1 MAGVTLQL
9 YTVDAFTDVPFKGNP
24 AAICPLPSDVNL
36 DDDILQKIAMEM
48 NLSET
53 ALIKLIDKSDSF
65 KESNTFGLRWFT
77 TKEEVKLCGHATLA
91 STAVLFGKL
100 DNKHDRIVFKTL
112 SGDLIVKREGL
123 SIHMDFPVGTTVK
136 EDQSQHEQIV
146 ASLGDVSGVS
156 DIVYCDS
163 LRYLLIRL
171 HDGWSREEFESWTPD
186 ISAMKRSSGR
196 VFLVIVTTRGPP
208 GDGYQSDDGAT
219 YDFVSRC
226 FVPWDD
232 VPEDPVTGSA
242 QTVLAHYWAQQLGKN
257 DFFTRQCSA
266 RGGEIVVKLRG
277 DRVELLGKAAF
288 VMDGVL
294 KL

>member
-36 DDDILQKIAMEM
+36 DDDILQKIAVEM
-48 NLSET
+48 NLSDT
-53 ALIKLIDKSDSF
+53 AFIKLLHKSDSF

-77 TKEEVKLCGHATLA
+77 PKDEVKLCGHATLA
-91 STAVLFGKL
+91 SAAVLFGKL

-112 SGDLIVKREGL
+112 SGDLIVQREGQ

-146 ASLGDVSGVS
+146 ASLGDVSGIS

-163 LRYLLIRL
+163 LRYLLVRL
-171 HDGWSREEFESWTPD
+171 HDGWS
-186 ISAMKRSSGR
+186 
-196 VFLVIVTTRGPP
+196 RGPP
-208 GDGYQSDDGAT
+208 GDGYQSDGGAP

-226 FVPWDD
+226 FVPWGNI
-232 VPEDPVTGSA
+232 PEDPVTGSA

-288 VMDGVL
+288 VMDGVM

>member
-1 MAGVTLQL
+1 MAGVTLHL

-24 AAICPLPSDVNL
+24 AAVCPLPSDTNL

-48 NLSET
+48 KLSET
-53 ALIKLIDKSDSF
+53 AFIKLLDKSDSF
-65 KESNTFGLRWFT
+65 KENNTFGLRWFS
-77 TKEEVKLCGHATLA
+77 TKEESKLCGHGTLA
-91 STAVLFGKL
+91 SAAVLFGKL
-100 DNKHDRIVFKTL
+100 DNKQDRIVFKTL
-112 SGDLIVKREGL
+112 SGDLIVKREGEW
-123 SIHMDFPVGTTVK
+123 IHMDFPVGAAVK
-136 EDQSQHEQIV
+136 EDQSQHEQLV

-163 LRYLLIRL
+163 QRYLLVRL

-186 ISAMKRSSGR
+186 ISAMQRSTDR
-196 VFLVIVTTRGPP
+196 LVVVIVTTRGPP
-208 GDGYQSDDGAT
+208 GDGYQSDGGAP

-226 FVPWDD
+226 FAPW
-232 VPEDPVTGSA
+232 VNMPEDPVTGSA
-242 QTVLAHYWAQQLGKN
+242 QTVLAHYWAEQLGKN

-266 RGGEIVVKLRG
+266 RGGEVVVKLRG

-288 VMDGVL
+288 VMDGVM

>member
-36 DDDILQKIAMEM
+36 DDDILQKIAVEM
-48 NLSET
+48 NLSDT
-53 ALIKLIDKSDSF
+53 AFIKLLHKSDSF

-77 TKEEVKLCGHATLA
+77 PKDEVKLCGHATLA
-91 STAVLFGKL
+91 SAAVLFGKL

-112 SGDLIVKREGL
+112 SGDLIVQREGQ

-146 ASLGDVSGVS
+146 ASLGDVSGIS

-163 LRYLLIRL
+163 LRYLLVRL
-171 HDGWSREEFESWTPD
+171 HDGWSREEFETWTPD
-186 ISAMKRSSGR
+186 ISAMERSADRLFG
-196 VFLVIVTTRGPP
+196 LIVTTRGPP
-208 GDGYQSDDGAT
+208 GDGYQSDGGAP

-226 FVPWDD
+226 FVPWGNI
-232 VPEDPVTGSA
+232 PEDPVTGSA

-288 VMDGVL
+288 VMDGVM

>member
-1 MAGVTLQL
+1 MAGVTLHL

-24 AAICPLPSDVNL
+24 AAVCPLPSEVNL
-36 DDDILQKIAMEM
+36 DDDTLQKIAMEM

-53 ALIKLIDKSDSF
+53 AFIKLQDKSDSF
-65 KESNTFGLRWFT
+65 KESSTFGLRWFT
-77 TKEEVKLCGHATLA
+77 TKQEFKLCGHATLA
-91 STAVLFGKL
+91 SAAVLFGKL
-100 DNKHDRIVFKTL
+100 DNKQDRIVFKTL
-112 SGDLIVKREGL
+112 SGDLIVKREEEW
-123 SIHMDFPVGTTVK
+123 IHMDFPVGAAVK
-136 EDQSQHEQIV
+136 EDQSQHELLV

-163 LRYLLIRL
+163 LRYLLVRL
-171 HDGWSREEFESWTPD
+171 HDGWSREEFETWTPD
-186 ISAMKRSSGR
+186 ISAMKRSTDR
-196 VFLVIVTTRGPP
+196 VVLVIVTTRGPP
-208 GDGYQSDDGAT
+208 GDGYQSDDGAP

-242 QTVLAHYWAQQLGKN
+242 QTVLAHYWAQQLRKN

-266 RGGEIVVKLRG
+266 RGGEIRVKLSG
-277 DRVELLGKAAF
+277 DRVELQGKAAF
-288 VMDGVL
+288 VMDGVM